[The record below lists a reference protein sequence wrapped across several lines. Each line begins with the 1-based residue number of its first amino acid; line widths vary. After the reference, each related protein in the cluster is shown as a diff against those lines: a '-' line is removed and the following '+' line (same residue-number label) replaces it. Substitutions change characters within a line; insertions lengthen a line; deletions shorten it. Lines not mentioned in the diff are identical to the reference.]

1 MQPALFQLL
10 SAKASYLADRQTVL
24 TQNLANAD
32 TPQYQAQDTVSFE
45 RALSAMGGHL
55 PALATATTNP
65 MHIAV
70 QGSLAMEGRDVR
82 TLRDEGVETSPSGN
96 AVVVEEEVQKLAKTQ
111 LDHELTT
118 SLYGKQMAMLRLAMS
133 SNGS

>member
-32 TPQYQAQDTVSFE
+32 TPGYRAEDTVSFE
-45 RALSAMGGHL
+45 RALSATGARL
-55 PALATATTNP
+55 PALRTATTSP
-65 MHIAV
+65 MHIAAK
-70 QGSLAMEGRDVR
+70 GSLLAGSADVR
-82 TLRDEGVETSPSGN
+82 TLREKGVETSPNGN
-96 AVVVEEEVQKLAKTQ
+96 GVVIEEEVQKLARTQ

-118 SLYGKQMAMLRLAMS
+118 SLYGKQMAMLRMAMS
-133 SNGS
+133 SNGG